1 MVDHSPHDPKVSVY
15 TLKKRVLIVFNLF
28 QGLAKSLEQPE
39 VKEWLALTKDT
50 LMGDKPGKEQDEEA
64 KKLNGILKRYARIGS
79 NKLERSSLPSL
90 CK

>member
-1 MVDHSPHDPKVSVY
+1 VLEHSHLYPKTKGSNPAY
-15 TLKKRVLIVFNLF
+15 GNTFEKRVLIVFNMF

-64 KKLNGILKRYARIGS
+64 KKLNGILKR
-79 NKLERSSLPSL
+79 
-90 CK
+90 

>member
-1 MVDHSPHDPKVSVY
+1 VVEHSPHDPKIKGSNPVSVY
-15 TLKKRVLIVFNLF
+15 TLEKRVLIVFNMF

-64 KKLNGILKRYARIGS
+64 KKLNGILKR
-79 NKLERSSLPSL
+79 
-90 CK
+90 